1 MIEQCKSKSIAFG
14 NIADREVLVKNLEE
28 NAIPADIVEMTV
40 KSYDAFLDK
49 RRKLMAKL
57 VEKYYKKL

>member
-1 MIEQCKSKSIAFG
+1 M
-14 NIADREVLVKNLEE
+14 KNLEE

-40 KSYDAFLDK
+40 ESYDAFLDK

>member
-1 MIEQCKSKSIAFG
+1 M
-14 NIADREVLVKNLEE
+14 KNLEE
-28 NAIPADIVEMTV
+28 NAIPEDVVEMTV
-40 KSYDAFLDK
+40 ESYDTFLEK